1 MSKKQI
7 RISGADEV
15 KKRLPTL
22 ANQRVNLVLR
32 DNTVVF
38 GVLREIGS
46 DHVIMRNMR
55 NKKMRL
61 PVDVIVD
68 AYTDIDS

>member
-61 PVDVIVD
+61 PVDAIVD